1 MAATILLLLYFLRG
15 AGYAAD
21 RRCIFY
27 IASLILL
34 SMSKFTTA
42 SYPLQW
48 MDTLFIAI
56 MLAALVL
63 EYSIRSAGQSFR
75 ADIAGML
82 AVMFRPVIFFARPFE
97 DAADYLKN
105 LSNRKTIHKKGV
117 SKDIIIGIVTAVPV
131 IIVVTALLGDA
142 DAVFAKV
149 VSDIINNIRISENAW
164 DIIGIIFMI
173 SAVFIASYCICCMI
187 GTKHTAG
194 HKTEI
199 KSNKTLSAVTFTG
212 MLTSVYLVFS
222 VIQIVYLFIGNMTLP
237 DGETYAEYAHEGFYQ
252 LVIVCLINLAVV
264 MAVRDHFE
272 KRCVLTVILCIFSVC
287 TYIMMSSAVIRMAM
301 YVESYG
307 LTFLRLFVLWFI
319 ALMFIWF
326 TALMISLFIDG
337 CDIFKFFIT
346 SATVMYLIFAL
357 AHPDYWIAR
366 YDIAKYKDAA
376 GTLSGD
382 CSYVV
387 YHLSEDAVPAII
399 SDRDLA
405 GQRKEFLNN
414 YRKDSSDL
422 RKLNISVLVAEHM
435 LDSIDGQ

>member
-1 MAATILLLLYFLRG
+1 
-15 AGYAAD
+15 
-21 RRCIFY
+21 
-27 IASLILL
+27 
-34 SMSKFTTA
+34 
-42 SYPLQW
+42 
-48 MDTLFIAI
+48 
-56 MLAALVL
+56 
-63 EYSIRSAGQSFR
+63 
-75 ADIAGML
+75 
-82 AVMFRPVIFFARPFE
+82 
-97 DAADYLKN
+97 
-105 LSNRKTIHKKGV
+105 
-117 SKDIIIGIVTAVPV
+117 
-131 IIVVTALLGDA
+131 
-142 DAVFAKV
+142 
-149 VSDIINNIRISENAW
+149 
-164 DIIGIIFMI
+164 
-173 SAVFIASYCICCMI
+173 
-187 GTKHTAG
+187 
-194 HKTEI
+194 
-199 KSNKTLSAVTFTG
+199 
-212 MLTSVYLVFS
+212 
-222 VIQIVYLFIGNMTLP
+222 
-237 DGETYAEYAHEGFYQ
+237 
-252 LVIVCLINLAVV
+252 
-264 MAVRDHFE
+264 
-272 KRCVLTVILCIFSVC
+272 
-287 TYIMMSSAVIRMAM
+287 MAM